1 MKWRSLNQILNW
13 VMMGAAVGSSV
24 LALGFLVRSFV
35 TREQSRLPYLEQS
48 EKLMEEYYRLQNGVE
63 GQREAIQKVNSQI
76 EAALGAAEKS
86 PADVRIAAMR
96 QDIDTLRGR
105 IGQLEGAI
113 SESPTKAISLPL
125 LKQDIENV
133 KVSLQREIESSNK
146 QIDRIYDQNKWFI
159 GLMVTMTIGFV
170 SMVIAHV
177 VQLKKAL

>member
-1 MKWRSLNQILNW
+1 
-13 VMMGAAVGSSV
+13 MMAAAVGSAA

-35 TREQSRLPYLEQS
+35 TREQSKQSGMMWSEQS
-48 EKLMEEYYRLQNGVE
+48 GKLMEEYALLANGVE
-63 GQREAIQKVNSQI
+63 GQRQAIQKVNSQI

-96 QDIDTLRGR
+96 QDIDALRGR
-105 IGQLEGAI
+105 IGQVEGAI
-113 SESPTKAISLPL
+113 LETPTKAVSLPL

-133 KVSLQREIESSNK
+133 KVSLEREIESSNK

-177 VQLKKAL
+177 VQLKKGL